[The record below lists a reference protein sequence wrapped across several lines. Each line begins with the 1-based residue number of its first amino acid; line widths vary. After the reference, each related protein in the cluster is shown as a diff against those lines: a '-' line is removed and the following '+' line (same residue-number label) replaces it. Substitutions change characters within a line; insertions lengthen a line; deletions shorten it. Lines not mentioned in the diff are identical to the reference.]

1 LKLSLIYFFPK
12 RNIQFHLYWL
22 ITTNLLVFPCSKRIL
37 SAGNGAETPTHRL
50 HTPPDPGA
58 GEGIPLQPLPDA
70 SAAHRDRPYAGPVG
84 AADQDLVP
92 EQAHEVEEGQQAA
105 QHQERAQ
112 EDGGR
117 QRQPNTG
124 SQEALQ
130 AGRLQEAAAAV
141 AAAADAAAAAAT
153 AAIAADSGDE

>member
-1 LKLSLIYFFPK
+1 MHPIFPFRYCECQWRDETTTDLIHP
-12 RNIQFHLYWL
+12 L
-22 ITTNLLVFPCSKRIL
+22 
-37 SAGNGAETPTHRL
+37 
-50 HTPPDPGA
+50 PDAGA
-58 GEGIPLQPLPDA
+58 GEGVPLQPLPDPPPQD
-70 SAAHRDRPYAGPVG
+70 RDRARPVPHG

-130 AGRLQEAAAAV
+130 AGRLQEAAAAI
-141 AAAADAAAAAAT
+141 AAAAGAAAAAAT
-153 AAIAADSGDE
+153 AAIATDSGDE